1 MGSLRPR
8 GNGGVA
14 SGHKISRRSWTEW
27 PAHQSHGPLPMWWRL
42 LVPRP
47 HPGCSSLAAPLCFIL
62 GATVPPPKTRS
73 PQLCPEMSRRGTE
86 DSTARRGCVP
96 AGEGLGSAGGPAPTS
111 VSSQPVSPAQMKAL
125 ASLCPGCCPC
135 SPCALHRVDIYYLFT
150 FGCAGSSLL
159 FGLLSSLVYEVLI
172 SGASLVVKHGS

>member
-1 MGSLRPR
+1 MAGL
-8 GNGGVA
+8 A
-14 SGHKISRRSWTEW
+14 SGHKVSRRSWAEW
-27 PAHQSHGPLPMWWRL
+27 PAQQSHGPLPMWWRL
-42 LVPRP
+42 LAPRPSHGPLPMWWWLLVPRS
-47 HPGCSSLAAPLCFIL
+47 HPGCSSLAAALCFIL

-135 SPCALHRVDIYYLFT
+135 SPCPPRCF
-150 FGCAGSSLL
+150 
-159 FGLLSSLVYEVLI
+159 
-172 SGASLVVKHGS
+172 